1 MVTSPRRPS
10 SLPRCASASRGRHPR
25 PLPQRSGTRPPTA
38 AGHPRHAAGP
48 VLQHRSSETPP
59 KLQERARRASDVINI
74 INFTSK
80 DNPPWPPQ
88 AAPPRPE
95 GTTRVEDRPGRN
107 PRRGRIWTALAAL
120 AAAVADFLPGYPRR
134 WGDRWYTPNDEEA
147 CWRGWQIT
155 RTHGGLGRR
164 YRDPAF
170 DTLAECARCRG
181 AGVRADVRCA
191 GCQGTGRISL
201 SGVS

>member
-1 MVTSPRRPS
+1 M
-10 SLPRCASASRGRHPR
+10 
-25 PLPQRSGTRPPTA
+25 
-38 AGHPRHAAGP
+38 
-48 VLQHRSSETPP
+48 
-59 KLQERARRASDVINI
+59 INI

-80 DNPPWPPQ
+80 DNPQGPPQ
-88 AAPPRPE
+88 AEPPRPE
-95 GTTRVEDRPGRN
+95 GTARVEVRPGR
-107 PRRGRIWTALAAL
+107 RRGWGRIWTALG
-120 AAAVADFLPGYPRR
+120 AAATVAATVLVDCLAGYPRR

-147 CWRGWQIT
+147 CWRGWQTT

-170 DTLAECARCRG
+170 YSLAECSRCQG

-201 SGVS
+201 GGVS